1 MSEAKADLVATHVRG
16 LLQALGYPESLEG
29 ELRDT
34 PERFAELLLDRFVA
48 KERSP
53 LRALPTDAPTSG
65 PVVLRNLPYHALC
78 AHHIVPF
85 FGVVQVAYLPGKTI
99 AGFGAFPRL
108 IDELSRGP
116 QLQEQLATQIVDAIQ
131 EDLQPEGVLVRME
144 ARQMCMEL
152 TGACGPS
159 HTIVY
164 AARGCFTGVDQAQHA
179 ANLFGPHHT

>member
-53 LRALPTDAPTSG
+53 LRALPT
-65 PVVLRNLPYHALC
+65 
-78 AHHIVPF
+78 
-85 FGVVQVAYLPGKTI
+85 
-99 AGFGAFPRL
+99 
-108 IDELSRGP
+108 ELSRGP

-164 AARGCFTGVDQAQHA
+164 AARGCFAGVDQAQHA